1 MAEYLIQEKNLISI
15 ADKTRKLTNKTEGLS
30 IAKIIELIEK
40 EKTYLD
46 ATLSALEEKGVEVPE
61 GTTNAEIAELISN
74 SSLNGGTVSP
84 GLGPLDFSYTGT
96 YEIVDEYTDETN
108 WEIKLKTT
116 GDLVFNKEVGLIDVF
131 LVGGGGA
138 GRGYGG
144 GGGGYTTNS
153 NYTPVKGETYSI
165 TVGDGA
171 LTTDARGG
179 TTSAFNAQAEG
190 GYTADA
196 NGGNGGSGGGG
207 SGGSGGPN
215 GTTHKFINRYG
226 GAGGSDGNAGSNG
239 MYRLYGGPEQDTDKF
254 AASGG
259 TGQGTTTRAFGESSR
274 ECYAGGGGG
283 NASSPDHE
291 YEGGGGQ
298 GGGGN
303 GGESA
308 GTTNTGGGGGGGGFA
323 GGSGIVIIRNHREA

>member
-30 IAKIIELIEK
+30 IAKIIQLIEK

-46 ATLSALEEKGVEVPE
+46 ATLSALEEKGIEVPS
-61 GTTNAEIAELISN
+61 GTTNAKIAELILS
-74 SSLNGGTVSP
+74 SSLGGGGTVSP
-84 GLGPLDFSYTGT
+84 GLSPLDFSYTGS
-96 YEIVDEYTDETN
+96 YEIVKEHTDETN

-138 GRGYGG
+138 GRGFGG
-144 GGGGYTTNS
+144 GGGGYTTTS

-165 TVGDGA
+165 TIGDGA
-171 LTTDARGG
+171 LTTDTRGG

-207 SGGSGGPN
+207 SGGSGGLGGHN
-215 GTTHKFINRYG
+215 FTNRTG
-226 GAGGSDGNAGSNG
+226 GAGGSDGKNGTAGFA
-239 MYRLYGGPEQDTDKF
+239 YGYGSTSKEDQDYP
-254 AASGG
+254 AYQGG
-259 TGQGTTTRAFGESSR
+259 SGQGTTTKAFGESER
-274 ECYAGGGGG
+274 ELYAGGGGAA
-283 NASSPDHE
+283 ASAPDHD
-291 YEGGGGQ
+291 YNGGGGE

-303 GGESA
+303 GNESA
-308 GTTNTGGGGGGGGFA
+308 GITNTGGGGGGNGFA
-323 GGSGIVIIRNHREA
+323 GGSGVVLIRNHRGT

>member
-46 ATLSALEEKGVEVPE
+46 ATLSALEEKGIEVPE

-74 SSLNGGTVSP
+74 LSLSGGTVSP

-190 GYTADA
+190 GYTADN
-196 NGGNGGSGGGG
+196 NGGDGGSGGGG
-207 SGGSGGPN
+207 SGGSGGVGGHN
-215 GTTHKFINRYG
+215 FTNRTGGT
-226 GAGGSDGNAGSNG
+226 GGSDGNDGTKGFAHGYGSTSK
-239 MYRLYGGPEQDTDKF
+239 EDQDYD
-254 AASGG
+254 AYSGG
-259 TGQGTTTRAFGESSR
+259 AGQHTTTRAFGESER
-274 ECYAGGGGG
+274 ELYAGGGGG
-283 NASSPDHE
+283 NCNAPDHDN
-291 YEGGGGQ
+291 EGGGGQ

-303 GGESA
+303 GGYTA
-308 GTTNTGGGGGGGGFA
+308 GTANTGGGGGGGGFA